1 MAYWLGFGGF
11 TADALH
17 SIPGQGTI
25 PHAAQYRQNAKKQNR
40 VEASRGV
47 GVVQMRDSCG
57 VDSVGQQSGRQV
69 GRFGIF

>member
-25 PHAAQYRQNAKKQNR
+25 PHAAQYRQNAKKKKIEWKHR
-40 VEASRGV
+40 EVLGLSR
-47 GVVQMRDSCG
+47 
-57 VDSVGQQSGRQV
+57 
-69 GRFGIF
+69 